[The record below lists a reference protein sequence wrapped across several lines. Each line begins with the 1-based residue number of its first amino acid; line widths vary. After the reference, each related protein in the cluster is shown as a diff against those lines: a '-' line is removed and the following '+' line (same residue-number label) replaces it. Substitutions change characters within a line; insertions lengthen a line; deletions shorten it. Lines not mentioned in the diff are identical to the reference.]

1 MAFGADVNNNR
12 DKAREVFWRFGEV
25 LTERGHED
33 WMRRSKRLNNLYRG
47 GGLMWLPEHRAALEA
62 EGRPCR
68 EVNTIFPT
76 VNGAVGLQIASRVD
90 IGYMP
95 KGGRGTE
102 EGAKLMSKVTKHVL
116 DNTNYRYAE
125 TTAFSEGLRKQRGY
139 LDIRMSYEDS
149 LSGEVKITSPDSFDV
164 IPDPDGKTYDP
175 DGWADVHL
183 MRWLTLRE
191 IEGLH
196 GKDAAEQ
203 VKASF
208 HSYCNEQNWGDAVID
223 RPGFGNE
230 MPASYSMGRGWY
242 GQNDYTRRY
251 RLIDKQYH
259 EYANALVAVFPGGD
273 FRIVEGY
280 RPDQLAW
287 LLDHGVHLIT
297 KRVRRVKWTVCAP
310 EVCLYDDFSPYE
322 HFTIVPYFPYF
333 DRGDTIGM
341 IDNMESPAEMLNKF
355 VSQYEHVV
363 NAAANGGWQGEAN
376 ILENMTDDE
385 FTERG
390 AENGLVLLRKEG
402 TQPFTK
408 IQPNIMPQGMDRIID
423 FSHNHLNVVAGI
435 DPNGMQIDRNDMSGI
450 ALQSLDYAQQKKFAL
465 PLDNLSQTRGMVAGR
480 TAKLIQRYMG
490 NERVIRITEVD
501 AFGVEQHVPLAL
513 NVRQPDGQ
521 ILNDLTAGEYDY
533 AVAEKPANVT
543 FNNTEFE
550 QLKAMK
556 TEMGIAIPDAVVIR
570 ASNLADKHEIAEAM
584 REQQGQTDPRVEAE
598 AALTLANQRLAEA
611 KTVGEN
617 IKALYAAI
625 QTAQVITV
633 TPGSAAIADQIAKS
647 AGFVDQDM
655 APIYPADA
663 LPAAAPITAPGDTTP
678 LTPAAPESPALGLN
692 AGMTDAPNQP
702 PQ

>member
-1 MAFGADVNNNR
+1 MSGGDTHNNR

-33 WMRRSKRLNNLYRG
+33 WMRRAKRLNDLWKG
-47 GGLMWLPEHRAALEA
+47 GGRMWLPEHRAALEA

-125 TTAFSEGLRKQRGY
+125 TQAFGEGLRKQRGY

-149 LSGEVKITSPDSFDV
+149 LSGEVKITSPDGFDV

-363 NAAANGGWQGEAN
+363 NAAANGGWQGEAGV
-376 ILENMTDDE
+376 LQNMDDDT
-385 FTERG
+385 FAERG
-390 AENGLVLLRKEG
+390 AENGLILLREKG
-402 TQPFTK
+402 SAPFTK

-513 NVRQPDGQ
+513 NVRQEDGS

-584 REQQGQTDPRVEAE
+584 RAQEGQTDPRVEAE
-598 AALTLANQRLAEA
+598 AALKQANARLAEA
-611 KTVGEN
+611 KTIGEN
-617 IKALYAAI
+617 VKALFSAI
-625 QTAQVITV
+625 QTAQAIVV
-633 TPGSAAIADQIAKS
+633 SPQSAMIADQIAKS
-647 AGFVDQDM
+647 AGFVDQDT
-655 APIYPADA
+655 APIYPEGVA
-663 LPAAAPITAPGDTTP
+663 PAAPVDIAAPGDTTP
-678 LTPAAPESPALGLN
+678 LTPASPAVGLN
-692 AGMTDAPNQP
+692 AGMTDNPANP

>member
-1 MAFGADVNNNR
+1 MTDTNNER
-12 DKAREVFWRFGEV
+12 DKAREAFWRFGEV

-33 WMRRSKRLNNLYRG
+33 WMRHAKRMSDLYKG
-47 GGLMWLPEHRAALEA
+47 GGRMWRPEHRAALEA

-76 VNGAVGLQIASRVD
+76 VNAAVGMQIAGRVD

-95 KGGRGTE
+95 KGGRATE

-116 DNTNYRYAE
+116 DNTGYRYAE
-125 TTAFSEGLRKQRGY
+125 TTAFNEGLVKQRGY
-139 LDIRMSYEDS
+139 LDIRMDYEDS
-149 LSGEVKITSPDSFDV
+149 INGEPKITSPDAFDV
-164 IPDPDGKTYDP
+164 IPDPDGKTYNP
-175 DGWADVHL
+175 DGWSDVHI

-196 GKDAAEQ
+196 GKDAMEL

-208 HSYCNEQNWGDAVID
+208 HTYCDEDEWGSNVID
-223 RPGFGNE
+223 RSGFGNE
-230 MPASYSMGRGWY
+230 LPPSYSMGRGWY

-280 RPDQLAW
+280 PREHMAW

-297 KRVRRVKWTVCAP
+297 KRVRRVKWMVCAP

-322 HFTIVPYFPYF
+322 HFTIVPFFPYF
-333 DRGDTIGM
+333 DRGQTLGM
-341 IDNMESPAEMLNKF
+341 VDNMESPAEMLNKF

-363 NAAANGGWQGEAN
+363 NASANGGWQGEADV
-376 ILENMTDDE
+376 LRNMDDDE
-385 FTERG
+385 FTARG
-390 AENGLVLLRKEG
+390 AENGLVLLREKG
-402 TQPFTK
+402 SQPFQK
-408 IQPNIMPQGMDRIID
+408 IQPNQMPTGLDKIIE
-423 FSHNHLNVVAGI
+423 FSHNHLNIVSGV
-435 DPNGMQIDRNDMSGI
+435 DPQGMQIDRNDMSGI
-450 ALQSLDYAQQKKFAL
+450 ALQSLEYAQQKKIAIV
-465 PLDNLSQTRGMVAGR
+465 LDNLSQTRHMVAGR

-490 NERVIRITEVD
+490 DERVIRITESD
-501 AFGVEQHVPLAL
+501 AYGVEQHVPLAL
-513 NVRQPDGQ
+513 NVRQPDGSV
-521 ILNDLTAGEYDY
+521 LNDLTIGEYDI
-533 AVAEKPANVT
+533 AVAEKPANIT

-556 TEMGIAIPDAVVIR
+556 TDMGIAIPDAVVIR

-598 AALTLANQRLAEA
+598 AALTQANQRLAEA

>member
-1 MAFGADVNNNR
+1 MTDTNTDR
-12 DKAREVFWRFGEV
+12 DKARECFWRFGEV

-33 WMRRSKRLNNLYRG
+33 WMRRAKRLNDLYSG
-47 GGLMWLPEHRAALEA
+47 GGLMWRPEHRAALEA

-76 VNGAVGLQIASRVD
+76 VNGAIGLQIASRVD

-95 KGGRGTE
+95 KGGRATE

-125 TTAFSEGLRKQRGY
+125 TQAFSEGLRKQRGY
-139 LDIRMSYEDS
+139 LDIRMDYEDS
-149 LSGEVKITSPDSFDV
+149 LNGEIKITSPDAFDV

-175 DGWADVHL
+175 DGWADVHV

-196 GKDAAEQ
+196 GKDAMEM

-208 HSYCNEQNWGDAVID
+208 HTYCDEDQWGSAVID
-223 RPGFGNE
+223 RSGFGNDL
-230 MPASYSMGRGWY
+230 PASYSMGRGWY

-259 EYANALVAVFPGGD
+259 EYAPALVAVFPGGD
-273 FRIVEGY
+273 FRVVEGY
-280 RPDQLAW
+280 PREHLAW

-297 KRVRRVKWTVCAP
+297 KRVRRVKWMVCAP

-333 DRGDTIGM
+333 DRGQTLGM
-341 IDNMESPAEMLNKF
+341 IDNMESPAESLNKF
-355 VSQYEHVV
+355 VSQFEHVV
-363 NAAANGGWQGEAN
+363 NASANGGWQGEAGV
-376 ILENMTDDE
+376 LRNMSDDE
-385 FTERG
+385 FTDRG
-390 AENGLVLLRKEG
+390 AENGLVLLREPNS
-402 TQPFTK
+402 QPFQK
-408 IQPNIMPQGMDRIID
+408 IQPNQIPTGLDKMIEFNQN
-423 FSHNHLNVVAGI
+423 FLNIVSGV
-435 DPNGMQIDRNDMSGI
+435 DPNGMQIDRTDMSGI
-450 ALQSLDYAQQKKFAL
+450 ALQTLDYAQQKKFAM

-501 AFGVEQHVPLAL
+501 SYGVEQHTPLAL
-513 NVRQPDGQ
+513 NVRQPDGT

-533 AVAEKPANVT
+533 VVAEKPANIT

-550 QLKAMK
+550 QMKAMRK
-556 TEMGIAIPDAVVIR
+556 DMGIAIPDAVVIR

-584 REQQGQTDPRVEAE
+584 RAQQGEPDPRVEAE
-598 AALTLANQRLAEA
+598 AQLKLAQANLDKARAI
-611 KTVGEN
+611 GEN
-617 IKALYAAI
+617 VKAMFSAI
-625 QTAQVITV
+625 QTAQAIVV
-633 TPGSAAIADQIAKS
+633 SPQSAMLADQLAKS
-647 AGFVDQDM
+647 AGFVDQD
-655 APIYPADA
+655 
-663 LPAAAPITAPGDTTP
+663 AAPIFPEAQQSAPVAIAAPGDTTP
-678 LTPAAPESPALGLN
+678 LTPAEPASPAVGVA
-692 AGMTDAPNQP
+692 AGMTDAPTNP

>member
-1 MAFGADVNNNR
+1 MAGDTNNSR
-12 DKAREVFWRFGEV
+12 DKARECFWRFGEV

-33 WMRRSKRLNNLYRG
+33 WMRRAKRLNDLWKG
-47 GGLMWLPEHRAALEA
+47 GGRMWRPEDRAVLEA

-95 KGGRGTE
+95 KGGRATE

-125 TTAFSEGLRKQRGY
+125 TTAFGEGLRKQRGY
-139 LDIRMSYEDS
+139 LDIRMDYEDS
-149 LSGEVKITSPDSFDV
+149 LNGEIKITSPDAFDV

-175 DGWADVHL
+175 DGWADVHV

-196 GKDAAEQ
+196 GKDAMEM

-208 HSYCNEQNWGDAVID
+208 HSYCDESNWGDAVID

-273 FRIVEGY
+273 FRVVEGY
-280 RPDQLAW
+280 PREHMAW
-287 LLDHGVHLIT
+287 LLDHGVQLIT
-297 KRVRRVKWTVCAP
+297 KRVRRVKWMVCAP
-310 EVCLYDDFSPYE
+310 EVCLYDDFSPYD

-341 IDNMESPAEMLNKF
+341 IDNMESMAESLNKQF
-355 VSQYEHVV
+355 SQYEHIV
-363 NAAANGGWQGEAN
+363 NGSANGGWQGEADV
-376 ILENMTDDE
+376 LRNMDDQTFTDS
-385 FTERG
+385 G
-390 AENGLVLLRKEG
+390 AQNNLVLLREKG
-402 TQPFTK
+402 SAPFTR
-408 IQPNIMPQGMDRIID
+408 IAPNPVPAGLDRMIEML
-423 FSHNHLNVVAGI
+423 HNNLNIVSGI
-435 DPNGMQIDRNDMSGI
+435 DPNGMEIDRNDMSGV

-480 TAKLIQRYMG
+480 TAKMIQRYMG
-490 NERVIRITEVD
+490 NERIIRITEVD
-501 AFGVEQHVPLAL
+501 DYGVEQHVPLAL
-513 NVRQPDGQ
+513 NVRQEDGS
-521 ILNDLTAGEYDY
+521 ILNDLTIGEYDI
-533 AVAEKPANVT
+533 AVAEKPANIT

-550 QLKAMK
+550 QLKTMRAD
-556 TEMGIAIPDAVVIR
+556 MGIAIPDAVVIR

-584 REQQGQTDPRVEAE
+584 RAQQGETDPRVEAE
-598 AALTLANQRLAEA
+598 AELKKSAAALNKAREI
-611 KTVGEN
+611 GEN
-617 IKALYAAI
+617 VKAMFAAI
-625 QTAQVITV
+625 QTGQAIVA
-633 TPGSAAIADQIAKS
+633 TPQSAMLADQIAKS
-647 AGFVDQDM
+647 AGFVDKDVSPIFPQD
-655 APIYPADA
+655 AIQ
-663 LPAAAPITAPGDTTP
+663 AAPAQIAAPGDTTP
-678 LTPAAPESPALGLN
+678 LTPADPASPVVGLN
-692 AGMTDAPNQP
+692 AGMTDAPTQP